1 MSKRIEYID
10 IARGIGIVLVVMA
23 HNDFGFISQYGYEV
37 IYSFHM
43 PLFFFLSGY
52 FIKTD
57 IPFFEFFKKRFHSL
71 LKPFLFTLFL
81 IYFTSVSFEKM
92 AFGTAIRRIVKSL
105 YGTGVYI
112 DWVQLWF
119 LPNLFVVSLYAFVF
133 IVIVGKLNNRWL
145 RLGILT
151 ATLAITLPFLKSFY
165 PFSVSLFGND
175 YELFGLPFSLDLVFL
190 SGFFFILGSEARQL
204 ASENTFGNY
213 FLLIGSGVAVFALN
227 SLIDSHIDFN
237 TRQYSSFFVNTIEAV
252 AGILFV
258 LALSRQ
264 IELHANKPASF
275 FKYLGRASLIIL
287 IFHVPIQDFW
297 GQKMLATTDN
307 LPLSIWVGFFMG
319 VGGSVLIHELFI
331 RRNPVASWW
340 FGREAEFPPKKEEST
355 FKADQTNTR
364 ASNS

>member
-1 MSKRIEYID
+1 MPKRIEYID
-10 IARGIGIVLVVMA
+10 IARGIGILLVVLA

-57 IPFFEFFKKRFHSL
+57 ISFFEFFKKRFHSL
-71 LKPFLFTLFL
+71 LKPFLFTIFL
-81 IYFTSVSFEKM
+81 IYFMQVSFEKM

-119 LPNLFVVSLYAFVF
+119 LPNLFVVSLYAFIF
-133 IVIVGKLNNRWL
+133 LVIVGKLNNRWL

-151 ATLAITLPFLKSFY
+151 ATLVISLPFLKSFY
-165 PFSVSLFGND
+165 PFSVSLLGKE

-190 SGFFFILGSEARQL
+190 SGFFFILGSEVRQV
-204 ASENTFGNY
+204 ANESVFGNY
-213 FLLIGSGVAVFALN
+213 FLLAGTGIAVFAMN
-227 SLIDSHIDFN
+227 YFIKSPIDFN
-237 TRQYSSFFVNTIEAV
+237 TRVYSSFFINTLEAI

-264 IELHANKPASF
+264 IELHTDRLASF

-297 GQKMLATTDN
+297 GQKVLASTDN
-307 LPLSIWVGFFMG
+307 LPLSIWIGFIMG

-340 FGREAEFPPKKEEST
+340 FGREAELPVRNEANVS
-355 FKADQTNTR
+355 KAD
-364 ASNS
+364 